1 MKKIFILTSIILF
14 SIIANGQLNT
24 NIQKVS
30 QDYSDTVRLN
40 HINYISVFSKSKMY
54 PVMVEWWVTKSM
66 VTCTTPLKRKDNFKP
81 DPLLPK
87 ETDIAKDYVGSG
99 TDRGHMMPAADNLC
113 QTQQIQDE
121 CFYFS
126 NMSPQYRSLNA
137 GDWKSV
143 EVLTR
148 KLASEKDSIH
158 VWCGN
163 IGEVKRIGRVAV
175 PEKCWKVFYVKKTN
189 EWNAFLFV
197 NDTSKPD
204 GYLNNQVDV
213 SVIERLTG
221 LKFK

>member
-14 SIIANGQLNT
+14 GIIANGQLNT

-66 VTCTTPLKRKDNFKP
+66 VTCSSPLKRKDNFKP

-87 ETDIAKDYVGSG
+87 ETDIAKDYVNSG

-148 KLASEKDSIH
+148 QLASQKDSVH

-175 PEKCWKVFYVKKTN
+175 PEKCWKVFYVKSTN

-213 SVIERLTG
+213 SVIEKLTG

>member
-66 VTCTTPLKRKDNFKP
+66 VTCSSPLKRKDNFKP

-87 ETDIAKDYVGSG
+87 ETDIAKDYVNSG

-143 EVLTR
+143 EV
-148 KLASEKDSIH
+148 
-158 VWCGN
+158 
-163 IGEVKRIGRVAV
+163 
-175 PEKCWKVFYVKKTN
+175 
-189 EWNAFLFV
+189 
-197 NDTSKPD
+197 
-204 GYLNNQVDV
+204 
-213 SVIERLTG
+213 
-221 LKFK
+221 